1 VRKVLPLFVVLL
13 SIGGGCSTREV
24 ETRTAITIATG
35 GTGGV
40 YHPLGE
46 TLARIYTEQ
55 VPGITATAHATVAS
69 VFNVQAIQKGAA
81 DVAFTQGDV
90 AYFAFRRGTD
100 TEPHPHS
107 RLRGMA
113 VLYVNTVQIVAHRD
127 GGIRQISDFRGK
139 RIGVGAPGSGT
150 EVAARVIIEG
160 HGLQYSDV
168 TESFLTFSETAERM
182 QAGTLDAGFIVAS
195 YPAAAVSDAAHTFGI
210 RLIPVTRNAVEQIRS
225 HYPFFKPFVI
235 PRGTYQGQTQDVE
248 TIGVDNLLICRD
260 DLPEELVYTMTKA
273 LFENLPELAATHS
286 AATLIDAEQGPATPI
301 PLHPGAARYYRER
314 ELLK

>member
-1 VRKVLPLFVVLL
+1 MLL
-13 SIGGGCSTREV
+13 SIGGGCSTSDIG
-24 ETRTAITIATG
+24 ETRAAMMIATG

-46 TLARIYTEQ
+46 TLARIYSEQ

-100 TEPHPHS
+100 SDPRPHS
-107 RLRGMA
+107 RLRGIA
-113 VLYVNTVQIVAHRD
+113 VLYVNTVQIVARRD

-168 TESFLTFSETAERM
+168 TESFLTFSETAGRM
-182 QAGTLDAGFIVAS
+182 QDGTLDAGFIVAS
-195 YPAAAVSDAAHTFGI
+195 YPAAAVSDAALAFGV
-210 RLIPVTRNAVEQIRS
+210 RLIPVTRDAVEQIRS

-235 PRGTYQGQTQDVE
+235 PKGTYKGQAQDVE

-260 DLPEELVYTMTKA
+260 DLPEDLVYYMTKA
-273 LFENLPELAATHS
+273 LFENLPQLSATHS
-286 AATLIDAEQGPATPI
+286 AATLIDVEQGPATPI
-301 PLHPGAARYYRER
+301 PLHPGAARYYREQ